1 VKLELK
7 SRWKK
12 LGKLEKLCVIVLALY
27 LILLALVPAI
37 GFTAFVQFVVICLA
51 IWQLFRLVRFGLRKV
66 IWRLRNRLVVAY
78 LFIAVVPILLI
89 LTLAGLGAYML
100 AEQVAVYMVRS
111 ELDRTVASM
120 REAAAVL
127 RGSSPRTRS
136 EILRR
141 AGEIYGERFPGIIL
155 LIDDHGSLL
164 QWPDAAGVGQAPGV
178 KGDMSGV
185 VKRDGRFYAWS
196 CFGNDETLF
205 LAAVPLSRRYLSRMT
220 PGVGDVYFMR
230 GSTRYTNSPGKA
242 ASRQPE
248 AQIDSPAR
256 PRVVVTVNP
265 ADVVSG
271 GNDRFELQAIGNEP
285 AAGILP
291 PPANRFDLNVAWFSL
306 VPAAEWTAPQ
316 QSATALV
323 MIHTRFSALMAV
335 ILSQKADEFQGLLPI
350 FFVAVAIAFLL
361 VEMVSLVIGVSLS
374 RTITG
379 AVHSLYEGTQRVM
392 KSDFSHRIAVEGNDQ
407 LAELNTSFNGMTENL
422 ERLLAVAKE
431 KERLQA
437 EIEIAR
443 EVQEQLY
450 PKTAPVLK
458 GLQVTGMCQPAR
470 MVSGDYY
477 DYQIV
482 EGHRLA
488 IAIGDVAGKGISAA
502 LLMSAIQSALRME
515 LRTSLDAV
523 APSRA
528 STNGFHL
535 STGRLVSDLNRQLY
549 ATTSPEKYATFCLAL
564 YDDETGVVTYTN
576 AGHLPPILIGESG
589 VTRLDVNGTVVGA
602 FPLSKYDESKVQLR
616 SGDILVWYTD
626 GITEPENEYGEAF
639 GEERMIDLVAKNAA
653 VGDRHIIEIL
663 MDSVRQWT
671 GTPEL
676 FDDMTVV
683 LARKI

>member
-12 LGKLEKLCVIVLALY
+12 LGRLEKLCVIVLALY
-27 LILLALVPAI
+27 LVLLALVPKV
-37 GFTAFVQFVVICLA
+37 GFTAFVQFFAIVLLA
-51 IWQLFRLVRFGLRKV
+51 WQLLRLVRFGLRKV

-100 AEQVAVYMVRS
+100 ALNMAAYMVRS

-127 RGSSPRTRS
+127 RDALPKSRA

-141 AGEIYGERFPGIIL
+141 TGEIYAERFPGMIL
-155 LIDDHGSLL
+155 LIDDQGTVLE
-164 QWPDAAGVGQAPGV
+164 WPESAGIGQSPRV
-178 KGDMSGV
+178 TEDSSGV
-185 VKRDGRFYAWS
+185 VKRNGRFYAWS
-196 CFGNDETLF
+196 CIVKDGNEF
-205 LAAVPLSRRYLSRMT
+205 LAAVPLSRRYLSRIA
-220 PGVGDVYFMR
+220 PGVGDVYFLR
-230 GSTRYTNSPGKA
+230 GYTRYGEPAGAEHKPDFSYKA
-242 ASRQPE
+242 TQE
-248 AQIDSPAR
+248 GVTIDQEK
-256 PRVVVTVNP
+256 
-265 ADVVSG
+265 
-271 GNDRFELQAIGNEP
+271 FELQAVGREP
-285 AAGILP
+285 AAGTLVA
-291 PPANRFDLNVAWFSL
+291 PANRFDLSVRWFSL
-306 VPAAEWTAPQ
+306 VRAVSWEAPRQ
-316 QSATALV
+316 RETALL
-323 MIHTRFSALMAV
+323 MIHTRLSALLDV
-335 ILSQKADEFQGLLPI
+335 IMSQNSDRIQGALPI
-350 FFVAVAIAFLL
+350 AFFAVFIAFLI
-361 VEMVSLVIGVSLS
+361 VEMVSLIIGVSLS

-392 KSDFSHRIAVEGNDQ
+392 KSDFSHRIAVKGNDQ
-407 LAELNTSFNGMTENL
+407 LAELNTSFNAMTENL

-443 EVQEQLY
+443 QVQEQLY
-450 PKTAPVLK
+450 PKSAPILK
-458 GLQVTGMCQPAR
+458 NLQVTGLCQPAR

-477 DYQIV
+477 DYQLV
-482 EGHRLA
+482 EGHQLA

-515 LRTSLDAV
+515 LRTSLEAV
-523 APSRA
+523 APAPA
-528 STNGFHL
+528 SANGFHL

-564 YDDETGVVTYTN
+564 YDDETGMVTYTN
-576 AGHLPPILIGESG
+576 AGHLPPILIGDGG

-602 FPLSKYDESKVQLR
+602 FPLSRYDESKIQLHR
-616 SGDILVWYTD
+616 GDLLVWYTD

-639 GEERMIDLVAKNAA
+639 GEDRMIDLVSKNASLPD
-653 VGDRHIIEIL
+653 GRIIEML

-683 LARKI
+683 IARKN

>member
-1 VKLELK
+1 MKLELK

-37 GFTAFVQFVVICLA
+37 GFTAFVQFVVIVLG
-51 IWQLFRLVRFGLRKV
+51 IWQLFRLVRFFLRKV
-66 IWRLRNRLVVAY
+66 IWSLRNRLVVTY

-100 AEQVAVYMVRS
+100 AEQVAAYMVRS

-120 REAAAVL
+120 REAASAL
-127 RGSSPRTRS
+127 RRS
-136 EILRR
+136 QPNSRADILRR
-141 AGEIYGERFPGIIL
+141 TGEIYAERFPGIVL
-155 LIDDHGSLL
+155 LVEEHGSLL
-164 QWPDAAGVGQAPGV
+164 EWPESAGIDQAPPAAD
-178 KGDMSGV
+178 DMNGV
-185 VKRDGRFYAWS
+185 VWRAGRYYALACVRDEGRK
-196 CFGNDETLF
+196 F

-220 PGVGDVYFMR
+220 PGVGDVYFLR
-230 GSTRYTNSPGKA
+230 GSTRYGESPSAGRGFSYKA
-242 ASRQPE
+242 NQDGVT
-248 AQIDSPAR
+248 IDQKK
-256 PRVVVTVNP
+256 
-265 ADVVSG
+265 
-271 GNDRFELQAIGNEP
+271 FELQSEGREP
-285 AAGILP
+285 AAVALP
-291 PPANRFDLNVAWFSL
+291 PPVNRFDLSVLWLSL
-306 VPAAEWTAPQ
+306 IHAANWAAPR
-316 QSATALV
+316 QSESALLMV
-323 MIHTRFSALMAV
+323 HTRFSSLVGV
-335 ILSQKADEFQGLLPI
+335 ILSQESDKAQALLPI
-350 FFVAVAIAFLL
+350 FFVAVAIAFLV
-361 VEMVSLVIGVSLS
+361 VEMVSLIIGLSLS

-379 AVHSLYEGTQRVM
+379 AVHSLYDGTQRVM
-392 KSDFSHRIAVEGNDQ
+392 KSDFSHRIAVKGNDQ
-407 LAELNTSFNGMTENL
+407 LATLNTSFNAMTENL

-443 EVQEQLY
+443 QVQDQLY
-450 PKTAPVLK
+450 PKSAPVLK

-477 DYQIV
+477 DYQMV
-482 EGHRLA
+482 EGHQLA

-515 LRTSLDAV
+515 LRTSLDALSP
-523 APSRA
+523 ARGSA
-528 STNGFHL
+528 NGFQL

-602 FPLSKYDESKVQLR
+602 FPSSKYDESKVQLR
-616 SGDILVWYTD
+616 SGDLLVWYTD
-626 GITEPENEYGEAF
+626 GITEPENEYGEAY
-639 GEERMIDLVAKNAA
+639 GEERMIDLVSKNASM
-653 VGDRHIIEIL
+653 GDRQIIEIL

-683 LARKI
+683 LARKN